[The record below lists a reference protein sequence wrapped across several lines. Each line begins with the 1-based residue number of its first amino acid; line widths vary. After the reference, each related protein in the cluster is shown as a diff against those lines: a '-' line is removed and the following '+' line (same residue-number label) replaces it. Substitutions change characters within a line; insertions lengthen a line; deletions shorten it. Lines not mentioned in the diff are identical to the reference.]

1 MIYFGTE
8 IERNHENDTR
18 GEKVMKN
25 KVFKLVAM
33 ILVLALCFTACGKS
47 SSSDTS
53 SVNNSQTTEDST
65 AVPDTTEDEQES
77 ESEEEGDEETGETQ
91 NPDDSAEDADSE
103 DSSDGQDAEEQA
115 EVVEP
120 YYSIL
125 VVSTGSASK
134 ESNDASIKAIEK
146 AIGEKCPD
154 FEIRR
159 AFSDQDVVTK
169 LRAEDY
175 SVENVT
181 DALDHCV
188 ADGVT
193 HLVVQ
198 PTYLDAGEEYKA
210 LKQIVDQ
217 YKGKFK
223 KLKFGIPFLNDDVDY
238 DFLTGMLSNLAVDY
252 DDGST
257 AFVYV
262 GNETSDKLYTKIQKH
277 FKSGWFFNCFVG
289 SLKDDDSF
297 EKVLKQVKKGEF
309 KKIILIPLMVS
320 VDDDVMSQISGDAE
334 DTWKSM
340 FRANG
345 YKKVKSL
352 NYGLG
357 EVPGITDIY
366 AEHVSGTAG
375 GIY

>member
-8 IERNHENDTR
+8 IERNHENDTG

-146 AIGEKCPD
+146 AIGEQCPEY
-154 FEIRR
+154 EIRR
-159 AFSDQDVVTK
+159 AFSNQDVVTQ
-169 LRAEDY
+169 LNAQDI
-175 SVENVT
+175 SVDNVK
-181 DALDHCV
+181 DALDRCV

-193 HLVVQ
+193 HLAVQ
-198 PTYLDAGEEYKA
+198 PTYLTDGEEYKA
-210 LKQIVDQ
+210 LKQVVDQ
-217 YKGKFK
+217 YKDKFEQVE
-223 KLKFGIPFLNDDVDY
+223 FGFPLLHDSTDY
-238 DFLTGMLSNLAVDY
+238 DFIAGMLSNLAVDY
-252 DDGST
+252 DDGKT
-257 AFVYV
+257 AFVYI
-262 GNETSDKLYTKIQKH
+262 GNEASDKMYTKIQKH
-277 FKSGWFFNCFVG
+277 LKSGWFYNCFVG
-289 SLKDDDSF
+289 SLNDDDSF
-297 EKVLKQVKKGEF
+297 EKVLKQVEKGGY
-309 KKIILIPLMVS
+309 KKIMLIPLMVS
-320 VDDDVMSQISGDAE
+320 VDDDAMSQIAGKAE

-340 FRANG
+340 FQENG
-345 YKKVKSL
+345 FKKVDSL
-352 NYGLG
+352 NLGLG
-357 EVPGITDIY
+357 QIPGINDIY
-366 AEHVSGTAG
+366 MMHISETAG
-375 GIY
+375 AIY

>member
-1 MIYFGTE
+1 
-8 IERNHENDTR
+8 
-18 GEKVMKN
+18 MKN

-33 ILVLALCFTACGKS
+33 VLVLAMCFTACGKS

-53 SVNNSQTTEDST
+53 SVNNPQTTEDAT
-65 AVPDTTEDEQES
+65 AAPDTTDDGQAS
-77 ESEEEGDEETGETQ
+77 GSEEEGGGETEDAQ
-91 NPDDSAEDADSE
+91 NPDSGSADDTGSGSE
-103 DSSDGQDAEEQA
+103 DSSDGQEGEEQA

-146 AIGEKCPD
+146 AIGERCPD

-175 SVENVT
+175 FVENVT
-181 DALDHCV
+181 DALDHCI

-198 PTYLDAGEEYKA
+198 PTYLAAGEEYKT

-223 KLKFGIPFLNDDVDY
+223 KLEFGVPFLNDNVDY

-262 GNETSDKLYTKIQKH
+262 GNETSDKLYKKIQKH

-289 SLKDDDSF
+289 SLNDDDSF

-320 VDDDVMSQISGDAE
+320 VDDDAMSQIAGDAE
-334 DTWKSM
+334 DTWESM
-340 FRANG
+340 FKANG

-366 AEHVSGTAG
+366 AEHVSRTAG
-375 GIY
+375 AIY